1 MYIYVQKCSHTH
13 HGSCSRCCLGSCSL
27 VNLVLGSLDLGLQVC
42 RRVKIFALFPGASP
56 FDVIHADGDRVVVGV
71 DHGAV
76 GRVSEPAVILSPV
89 AVPALVLS
97 TYL

>member
-1 MYIYVQKCSHTH
+1 M
-13 HGSCSRCCLGSCSL
+13 

-76 GRVSEPAVILSPV
+76 GGVSEPAIILSPV
-89 AVPALVLS
+89 AVPALVLL